1 MGFYEKSFENASF
14 FEASL
19 RRSGKTLKT
28 FDQKCL
34 TEEKT
39 DRPGRHLGVGHFS
52 GHLFGDTI
60 FCRPMFT

>member
-1 MGFYEKSFENASF
+1 MGFYENSFENASF

-28 FDQKCL
+28 FDQKRL

-39 DRPGRHLGVGHFS
+39 DRPGRH
-52 GHLFGDTI
+52 FGLDI
-60 FCRPMFT
+60 FLDIYLETPSFVDPMFT

>member
-1 MGFYEKSFENASF
+1 MGFFEKSFENASF

-39 DRPGRHLGVGHFS
+39 DRPGRHFGVGHFS
-52 GHLFGDTI
+52 GHLF
-60 FCRPMFT
+60 